1 MARDEAEA
9 TRDVADHLMHNL
21 FYENQLLELTLELWR
36 EYTQQP
42 RAYAV
47 SLVELTDVL
56 IRLLE
61 SYTKQKPLYVLSRRR
76 RSRKR
81 KSDTGMAARASIGD
95 RRRWRPHADRRST
108 PLPVCPAASAH
119 RRQQRGR

>member
-1 MARDEAEA
+1 MARDETEA

-47 SLVELTDVL
+47 SLAELTDVL

-81 KSDTGMAARASIGD
+81 KSDTGVARLSIGD
-95 RRRWRPHADRRST
+95 RLPWQLHADRRST
-108 PLPVCPAASAH
+108 QMPAFPTASAH